1 MSIFLMFGKYSSE
14 AMQDIS
20 PDRTERAREVI
31 QKVLLEMDISPR
43 DLFQPKNW
51 PSNVLLS

>member
-51 PSNVLLS
+51 P